1 MRRPTTLSFIALWAC
16 LTACGSSES
25 PESVDASST
34 DAYMVLAPPVF
45 SITSSTFVGPLQL
58 MLSSSTPDV
67 TILFTED
74 GQLPTLQNASVYT
87 TAITIDSTR
96 EIRARAVRGAEQSVV
111 VSQNYLRIANELENY
126 TSTLPILLVDNFAGG
141 PIPDKGWTLDTQTGA
156 GLVQPERQFGI
167 LQILDRD
174 STSGQSSATGV
185 ANTSSRI
192 GIRVRG
198 AFSSTWD
205 PQPYSMETWAADSNR
220 DSPTSLLGMP
230 SESDWI
236 LYYLHPDYDKTL
248 LYNTFIWEL
257 SRKTGRYAP
266 EFRFVEV
273 FLNKDGGELD
283 MSDRQGVYALVEK
296 VKRGPDRVNFEEL
309 SADGATGG
317 WLLAINRMDPE
328 PAAGYPTSNGAMS
341 PQFFHTPGPDR
352 ISQTTANEP
361 GGGDDIPRQS
371 NAYINFED
379 PNGYKIS
386 AVQRTAIEEW
396 FIEFENTFFNDAL
409 WLDPDVGYRNSLDT
423 KDFIDYF
430 HLLNLGKQGD
440 GLLLSMYP
448 WVTSGDR
455 KLRMGPMW
463 DFNNGAYEGS
473 PTSPNLFRQDR
484 LWYPRLFDDPE
495 FRSEFV
501 ARWQELRSGPLS
513 NESMSAIVD
522 AQAAEIGADLVQAQG
537 LAPSA
542 WNQRLAAMK
551 SYLSARADWLDAN
564 QLVP

>member
-1 MRRPTTLSFIALWAC
+1 MRRLTTLSSFALLTC

-25 PESVDASST
+25 PDSSADA
-34 DAYMVLAPPVF
+34 DIGLAPPVF
-45 SITSSTFVGPLQL
+45 STTSSTFVGPLQL
-58 MLSSSTPDV
+58 TLSTTTPDA

-74 GQLPTLQNASVYT
+74 GQVPTLLNASVYT
-87 TAITIDSTR
+87 SAITIDSTR
-96 EIRARAVRGAEQSVV
+96 EIRARAVKDAEQSVV
-111 VSQNYLRIANELENY
+111 VSQSYLHIADELENY
-126 TSTLPILLVDNFAGG
+126 TSTLPILLIDNFAGG
-141 PIPDKGWTLDTQTGA
+141 MIPDKGWTTDTQTGA
-156 GLVQPERQFGI
+156 GLVQPERQFGV
-167 LQILDRD
+167 LHILDRD
-174 STSGQSSATGV
+174 STSEQSSVNGV

-192 GIRVRG
+192 GLRVRG

-205 PQPYSMETWAADSNR
+205 PQPYSMETWAADSEK

-266 EFRFVEV
+266 AFRFVEV
-273 FLNKDGGELD
+273 FVNKDGGELD

-296 VKRGPDRVNFEEL
+296 VKRGPDRVDFEEL
-309 SADGATGG
+309 SADGTTGG
-317 WLLAINRMDPE
+317 WLLAINRMDAE

-352 ISQTTANEP
+352 TSQTNANEA
-361 GGGDDIPRQS
+361 GGGDDIPRQY
-371 NAYINFED
+371 NAYINFES

-386 AVQRTAIEEW
+386 AVQRAAIEEW
-396 FIEFENTFFNDAL
+396 FVEFETTFFNDAV
-409 WLDPDVGYRNSLDT
+409 WLDPAVGYRNFLDT
-423 KDFIDYF
+423 RDFIDYF

-440 GLLLSMYP
+440 GLLLSMFP
-448 WVTSGDR
+448 WVSSGVR
-455 KLRMGPMW
+455 NLHMGPMW

-473 PTSPNLFRQDR
+473 ATSPSLFRQDR
-484 LWYPRLFDDPE
+484 LWYPRLFADPE

-501 ARWQELRSGPLS
+501 ARWQELRIGPLS

-537 LAPSA
+537 LAPSE
-542 WNQRLAAMK
+542 WNQRLEAMK